1 MSKYFYNNANTCL
14 FHCVDIC
21 LDARKA
27 MVGKSTLVSILI
39 MAPNYTNSY
48 SSLAPTCNL
57 KKRKSPISLRM
68 SLMKQ

>member
-21 LDARKA
+21 PDARKA